1 MICDVCGQEHN
12 GTYGSGRFCSEAC
25 ARKFSRMQVKDRT
38 KTVKC
43 KCCGN
48 VYEVNLHCS
57 CNYICDK
64 CKNVCKI
71 SGKTSCDD
79 CLIKK
84 HGFCEGNKNS
94 ISQKISKIHKIFTL
108 EHIGKDDELVN
119 ELLIIQN
126 RLIQDLKEGL
136 SNNDICIK
144 YTGSSKKGNTLLKN
158 LNIKGRSLKESVIN
172 AALQGKTVSQGAN
185 QYKSC
190 WHTTWDGKE
199 VFLRS
204 SYELDYALQL
214 DSSKVLYEVEHLRI
228 KYFNTR
234 HNEYRCAVP
243 DFYLPESNTIV
254 EIKSTYTLDIQ
265 NMRDKFK
272 AYSDLGYNTVLILDK
287 HECKNLL

>member
-1 MICDVCGQEHN
+1 MICNVCGQEHN

-71 SGKTSCDD
+71 SGKTSCDE

-108 EHIGKDDELVN
+108 EHIGKDDKLIN

-172 AALQGKTVSQGAN
+172 AALQGKTISQGVN

-228 KYFNTR
+228 KYFNTKY
-234 HNEYRCAVP
+234 NEYRCAVP